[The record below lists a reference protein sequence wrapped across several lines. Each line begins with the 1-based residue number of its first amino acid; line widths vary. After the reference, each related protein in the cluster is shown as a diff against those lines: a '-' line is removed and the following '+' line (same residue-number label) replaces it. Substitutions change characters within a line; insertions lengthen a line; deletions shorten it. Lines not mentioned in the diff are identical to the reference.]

1 MYELEKVHFVLDEMV
16 MNGYIVET
24 NKSNILKII
33 DLVDRE
39 SKKDE
44 GLFRWKWIA
53 MDNDGFHI
61 YV

>member
-44 GLFRWKWIA
+44 GLFR
-53 MDNDGFHI
+53 
-61 YV
+61 